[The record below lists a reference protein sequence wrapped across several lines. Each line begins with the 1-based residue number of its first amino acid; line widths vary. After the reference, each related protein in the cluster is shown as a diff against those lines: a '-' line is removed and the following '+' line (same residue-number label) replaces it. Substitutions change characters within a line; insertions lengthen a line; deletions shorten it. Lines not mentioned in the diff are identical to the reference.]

1 MLKRKSVY
9 SIRSWQMNERNMVSS
24 CKVDS
29 HGLRKKKIYKSA
41 SLIHISVNSFD
52 LLQFMRFMW
61 LTHIELC
68 VNQSDFDC
76 FTLLTGIILR
86 RVTWIYR
93 VFYLIQ
99 EHSNFCPIVLLVQF
113 FKCILKHAMSCW
125 SPMIFEHCTLDCP
138 NEIKNSMKEI
148 TNTRDGGARFI

>member
-1 MLKRKSVY
+1 
-9 SIRSWQMNERNMVSS
+9 MVSS

-29 HGLRKKKIYKSA
+29 HGLEEEKKKKYESA

-76 FTLLTGIILR
+76 FTLLTGIISR

-93 VFYLIQ
+93 VFHQIR
-99 EHSNFCPIVLLVQF
+99 EHPNVCPIVLLVQF
-113 FKCILKHAMSCW
+113 FKCVLKYAMSCW
-125 SPMIFEHCTLDCP
+125 SPMIFERLPSIVLVIID
-138 NEIKNSMKEI
+138 SMKEI
-148 TNTRDGGARFI
+148 TQTPRTVERDLFNEKERKKETKRKE

>member
-1 MLKRKSVY
+1 
-9 SIRSWQMNERNMVSS
+9 MVSS

-29 HGLRKKKIYKSA
+29 HDLRRKKKYESA

-61 LTHIELC
+61 LTYIELC

-93 VFYLIQ
+93 VFRLIR
-99 EHSNFCPIVLLVQF
+99 EHSNVCPILLFVQF
-113 FKCILKHAMSCW
+113 FKCILKYAMSCW

-138 NEIKNSMKEI
+138 NEIEFHERNNEHEGQWSAIYLTRKKKKETKRKKKAI
-148 TNTRDGGARFI
+148 D

>member
-1 MLKRKSVY
+1 
-9 SIRSWQMNERNMVSS
+9 MVSS

-29 HGLRKKKIYKSA
+29 HDLRKKKKKIRKRFS
-41 SLIHISVNSFD
+41 HPHSVNSFD

-61 LTHIELC
+61 LTYIELC

-93 VFYLIQ
+93 VFCLIRK
-99 EHSNFCPIVLLVQF
+99 HSNVCPILLLVQF
-113 FKCILKHAMSCW
+113 FKCILKYAMSCW
-125 SPMIFEHCTLDCP
+125 SPMIFEHCTLNCP
-138 NEIKNSMKEI
+138 NEIEFHERNNEHEGQWSAI
-148 TNTRDGGARFI
+148 YLTRKKKKKKQREKRKQ